1 VPALLAQAFGQPAE
15 LTAIAELPMALEPL
29 ASAEIAGVTPDQPDA
44 PDAAHGTAEECA
56 AIEHPV
62 AEPEGGAPSKRRA
75 HGSALPR

>member
-1 VPALLAQAFGQPAE
+1 MPALVAQAFGQPAE
-15 LTAIAELPMALEPL
+15 LVTAIAELPMALEPL

-44 PDAAHGTAEECA
+44 PDAATAEECA